1 MEALAIEKKIH
12 RQIYDNGLLSGT
24 LLSQL
29 NLFTNLKED
38 AVLADRLPPPQPTQF
53 ALEVR
58 FLLFAI
64 FVGEKLIPSSNR
76 VAKWRDKIA
85 VSREEFWMVS
95 SYVGRELPDRL
106 RQFFAVASLDPTI
119 IEPCIKEYEELRVS
133 AIAKLDE
140 LEHVNPGVIAKFQTK
155 VGERVGILAQQ
166 EMIEKLVDSGN
177 ITESVGSQL
186 LVAIDEK

>member
-1 MEALAIEKKIH
+1 M
-12 RQIYDNGLLSGT
+12 
-24 LLSQL
+24 
-29 NLFTNLKED
+29 
-38 AVLADRLPPPQPTQF
+38 
-53 ALEVR
+53 
-58 FLLFAI
+58 FAI